1 VADVKISELPAFSG
15 SIDPTN
21 DELPIVNDSDD
32 ETQRINRNTFLNL
45 ASQPLGLTDTQ
56 SPTNKTFDNTNTVT
70 LKDTL
75 FTLQDNLDTTKQ
87 AKFELSGIT
96 TATTRTLTVP
106 NANTTIVGTDATQT
120 LTNKTLTSPTINT
133 ATIINPTIT
142 VDSIAE
148 YTSAHGV
155 TVDGLNIKDG
165 ALNTNNSV
173 VTANITDAAVT
184 PAKLLAGTGTGWSWT
199 SWTPTLANITI
210 GNGTVQSAYIQ
221 TGKSVN
227 FRITITLG
235 STTSISSN
243 PSFTLPVAA
252 NSNYVPVGDGEM
264 CFNAGYYDASAATV
278 GPLTTFFQSTTIC
291 RLLAITTGSTYAG
304 VANVTSA
311 IPVTW
316 ATSDRIS
323 VQGTYEAA

>member
-1 VADVKISELPAFSG
+1 MADVKISELPAFSG

-21 DELPIVNDSDD
+21 DELPIVNNSDN

-75 FTLQDNLDTTKQ
+75 FTLQDDANTTKQ
-87 AKFELSGIT
+87 MRFQLSGIT
-96 TATTRTLTVP
+96 ASTTRTLTVP
-106 NANTTIVGTDATQT
+106 DANTTIVGTDATQT

-133 ATIINPTIT
+133 ATIVNPTIT

-184 PAKLLAGTGTGWSWT
+184 PAKLLAGTGTGWSWQT
-199 SWTPTLANITI
+199 WTPTWTNLTV
-210 GNGTVQSAYIQ
+210 GNGTVVANYIQ
-221 TGKSVN
+221 TGKTVVA
-227 FRITITLG
+227 RLQITCG
-235 STTSISSN
+235 STTSITGSVAFS
-243 PSFTLPVAA
+243 LPVTSVSSMATSGA
-252 NSNYVPVGDGEM
+252 FQIGTAYYVDAGVTNYMGATLLTSTTV
-264 CFNAGYYDASAATV
+264 ASLVVNVASGSYVQAVNTTATV
-278 GPLTTFFQSTTIC
+278 PFTFGNLDVMMTEI
-291 RLLAITTGSTYAG
+291 
-304 VANVTSA
+304 V
-311 IPVTW
+311 
-316 ATSDRIS
+316 
-323 VQGTYEAA
+323 YEAA